1 MPEQYVVRNAATS
14 WRVYDG
20 QAVILLA
27 ADSTLNTLNAVGTV
41 IWESADGQTPVRTIV
56 DRVCATF
63 DVEPARAERD
73 SAAFIEKLR
82 QRGLLTVSDSPSEER
97 KTP

>member
-1 MPEQYVVRNAATS
+1 MRDQYLSRNAQTA

-27 ADSTLNTLNAVGTV
+27 ADSTLNTLNAVGTL
-41 IWESADGQTPVRTIV
+41 IWESADGRTPVRSIV
-56 DRVCATF
+56 DRVCETF
-63 DVEPARAERD
+63 DVEPVRAERD

-82 QRGLLTVSDSPSEER
+82 DRGLLTVSEAPQHA
-97 KTP
+97 

>member
-1 MPEQYVVRNAATS
+1 MRDQYVARNSQTA

-41 IWESADGQTPVRTIV
+41 IWESADGRTPVGAIV
-56 DRVCATF
+56 GRLCDTF

-73 SAAFIEKLR
+73 SAAFIEILC
-82 QRGLLTVSDSPSEER
+82 QRGLLSLSDVPHEA
-97 KTP
+97 P